1 VRSDRLHSVR
11 CRARWELVVRRIV
24 QANIDHYKELLK
36 VETDATKRAML
47 IKLLAEEETKLKQSP
62 KLEKKAY

>member
-1 VRSDRLHSVR
+1 
-11 CRARWELVVRRIV
+11 VRRIV